1 MSEQNPASILLVDDD
16 PVQVQVRE
24 RILHDAG
31 FSVAVA
37 TSAEAALALLRA
49 DLESSRFH
57 AVVTDHVLP
66 GASGVEF
73 VRQLRIMR
81 PSIPIMVLTGM
92 LTAEPEY
99 QGTDVMFRVK
109 PVHPADLIE
118 TLRKALR
125 DSSEAH

>member
-1 MSEQNPASILLVDDD
+1 MSSEQNPAHILLVDDD

-24 RILHDAG
+24 TILHDAG
-31 FSVAVA
+31 FNVAVA

-49 DLESSRFH
+49 DHQSGKFK

-66 GASGVEF
+66 GASGREF
-73 VRQLRIMR
+73 VGQIRSMR
-81 PSIPIMVLTGM
+81 PNMPVVVLTGM

-109 PVHPADLIE
+109 P
-118 TLRKALR
+118 
-125 DSSEAH
+125 